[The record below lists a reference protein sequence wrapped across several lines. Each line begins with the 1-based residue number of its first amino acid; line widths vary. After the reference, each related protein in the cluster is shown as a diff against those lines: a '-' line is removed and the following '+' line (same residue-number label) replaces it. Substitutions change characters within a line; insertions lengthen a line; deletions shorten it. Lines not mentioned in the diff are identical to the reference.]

1 MNLERLDLEKYEAL
15 ELERSNTIADK
26 GFQQWMSEL
35 NVSQSYEDRGGIIRA
50 NELNAQNIYIQ
61 GADYQFTTR
70 VLIKHEHAWGKHW
83 YCDVVSILGCHFGGP
98 RFESHP
104 GLGLDVHLLFFFPFS
119 HL

>member
-50 NELNAQNIYIQ
+50 NELNRQYE
-61 GADYQFTTR
+61 YST
-70 VLIKHEHAWGKHW
+70 LGKNKTPKFS
-83 YCDVVSILGCHFGGP
+83 VSSIL
-98 RFESHP
+98 SI
-104 GLGLDVHLLFFFPFS
+104 LK
-119 HL
+119 